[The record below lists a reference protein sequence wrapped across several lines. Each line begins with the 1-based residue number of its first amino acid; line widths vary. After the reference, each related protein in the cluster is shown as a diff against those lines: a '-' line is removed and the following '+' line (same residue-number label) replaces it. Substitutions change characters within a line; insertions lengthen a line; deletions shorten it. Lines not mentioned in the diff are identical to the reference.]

1 MLEIRLA
8 VSARDFV
15 AARHLLRAYAADLP
29 DHQGSEAA
37 LGDVERLPGPYLPPQ
52 GSFYLALL
60 DGDPVGC
67 VALSRFDAE
76 TAEVKRMFVHT
87 RARQLGVGRAL
98 LSRLQQDARAA
109 GYRRLRLGTIEEMA
123 PAQRLYRAMGF
134 VQIPDYRPS
143 ITTVDTLFFECDLSA
158 IPREEKP

>member
-1 MLEIRLA
+1 MLQIRLA
-8 VSARDFV
+8 TSARDFV
-15 AARHLLRAYAADLP
+15 AARQLLRAYAAGLP
-29 DHQGSEAA
+29 GHQGSDAA
-37 LGDVERLPGPYLPPQ
+37 LADVDKLPGPYLPPQ
-52 GSFYLALL
+52 GGFYLALL
-60 DGDPVGC
+60 DGEPVGC

-76 TAEVKRMFVHT
+76 AAEVKRMFVAE
-87 RARQLGVGRAL
+87 RARRHGVGRAL
-98 LSRLQQDARAA
+98 LFRLQQDARAA
-109 GYRRLRLGTIEEMA
+109 GYRRLRLGTIEEMG